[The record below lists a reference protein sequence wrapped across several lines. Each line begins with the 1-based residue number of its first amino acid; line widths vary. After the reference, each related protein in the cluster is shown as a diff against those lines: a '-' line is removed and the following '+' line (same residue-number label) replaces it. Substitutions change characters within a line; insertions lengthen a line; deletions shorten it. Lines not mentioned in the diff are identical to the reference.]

1 MKKPQFDF
9 YELNRHYSID
19 NYLALP
25 DEEKISF
32 RRDLKVCI
40 KNLKKCYTLKLMSK
54 EDVLTV
60 GLQTGNRTAI
70 ALSILIDKLIPY
82 SYDRVFHFRDTILIL
97 RRQLLE
103 ELYNGKN
110 IFYPIDESTVGIDPN
125 FVPFII
131 GQRFKTIFKDILT
144 NYGEAENQIE

>member
-1 MKKPQFDF
+1 MKKSQFDF
-9 YELNRHYSID
+9 SELNRHYSID
-19 NYLALP
+19 NYLVLS
-25 DEEKISF
+25 DEERISF
-32 RRDLKVCI
+32 RRDLKICV
-40 KNLKKCYTLKLMSK
+40 KNLKKCYRLKLMTK
-54 EDVLTV
+54 EDALNV
-60 GLQTGNRTAI
+60 GLQTGNQTAI

-82 SYDRVFHFRDTILIL
+82 SYDRVFHFRETISIL

-110 IFYPIDESTVGIDPN
+110 IFYPIDEKTVGIDPN

-131 GQRFKTIFKDILT
+131 GRRFKTIFKDILT